1 LAADSFYGWKLLT
14 AYWVIAVLNLAFPA
28 YGSSVLNA
36 AMAAE
41 LGLDRQS
48 LGTIVAVYLAMSGL
62 PGPLVAMSVNRIG
75 VRVTLVIGSV
85 FIIAGAAM
93 LATIV
98 TNAVLATI
106 AFGLLVGIGVA
117 TGAIIASQAGVAQ
130 WFVRRRALALSLL
143 YSGGAVGGFISP
155 PILSAIASSGE
166 GRWRLGWWL
175 IAALSLAAALLALT
189 TVREK
194 PADLG
199 QVADGGRGG
208 PSASASGRSG
218 GIPAFVTRDEWTYR
232 EALRGPLFWTMIT
245 PFIGVSAGFAMF
257 LAHGVVHLKDLG
269 HSMQVGAWAI
279 GTMTIS
285 GLIAKGLLA
294 VFGDRIDPRYFWALF
309 CATFGIGMIVLVDA
323 VSPASVRIAAICLGI
338 GFGGGIVAMMATLSN
353 YYGTR
358 AFASL
363 SGLAIAIN
371 TGVSSLAPIIAG
383 RMYDSGLGYAGA
395 FYFTAIWCIGGG
407 IMLALLR
414 RPQRAG
420 ATVIA
425 AISGGPR

>member
-1 LAADSFYGWKLLT
+1 LAAGSFYGWKLL
-14 AYWVIAVLNLAFPA
+14 AAFWVIAVLNLAFPA

-75 VRVTLVIGSV
+75 VRLTLVAGSA

-93 LATIV
+93 LATFV

-117 TGAIIASQAGVAQ
+117 TGAIIAAQAGVAQ
-130 WFVRRRALALSLL
+130 WFARRRALALSLL
-143 YSGGAVGGFISP
+143 YSGGAIGGFIAP

-175 IAALSLAAALLALT
+175 VGVLSLVAALLALA

-199 QVADGGRGG
+199 QVPDGGGGTGAPQGNSTRADG
-208 PSASASGRSG
+208 
-218 GIPAFVTRDEWTYR
+218 IPVFVTRDEWSYS
-232 EALRGPLFWTMIT
+232 EALRGPLFWMMIT
-245 PFIGVSAGFAMF
+245 PFVGVSAGFAMF

-285 GLIAKGLLA
+285 GLLGKLVLA
-294 VFGDRIDPRYFWALF
+294 LFGDRIDPRYFWAIF
-309 CATFGIGMIVLVDA
+309 CSVFGVGMIVLVDA
-323 VSPASVRIAAICLGI
+323 VSPVSVRIAAVCLGI

-358 AFASL
+358 TFASL

-383 RMYDSGLGYAGA
+383 RMYDSGLGYAHA

-407 IMLALLR
+407 IVLALLR
-414 RPQRAG
+414 RPQRSG
-420 ATVIA
+420 APVVA
-425 AISGGPR
+425 V